1 MAFCI
6 YGISVFSIPVSASAD
21 QVCTKTA
28 SGQVVCGE
36 PVQKPTGASTSNSKD
51 YPTQVATALDITLKL
66 NSCARKQNHT
76 ISCIISFTPNNDGS
90 YHVYSYSNSNAGK
103 LVDNESN
110 EYPLISV
117 QSLKKVV
124 GTDSVLTVSA
134 VKDVESKFTINF
146 GSIPDSVTYATLLQF
161 RFVDQL
167 AKFRGV
173 AFINF
178 DGSISDVPLAAR
190 HKDNSGSTNP
200 PPNNISRPKVC
211 LPIVGCV

>member
-1 MAFCI
+1 M
-6 YGISVFSIPVSASAD
+6 SASTD

-51 YPTQVATALDITLKL
+51 YPTQVATASGITLKL

-90 YHVYSYSNSNAGK
+90 YPVFSSSNSDSGK
-103 LVDNESN
+103 LVDNQGN
-110 EYPLISV
+110 EYPIISV

-124 GTDSVLTVSA
+124 GTGTILQVSA

-146 GSIPDSVTYATLLQF
+146 GNIPDSVTYATLLQF
-161 RFVDQL
+161 VFVNQL

-173 AFINF
+173 PFINF

-200 PPNNISRPKVC
+200 PPNNISIPKVC